1 MVRRKFYIWR
11 IRNWRGGI
19 KNETSIYILLRRI
32 HDPYGCLEDNED
44 EIVGV
49 FDNLELAEKI
59 EKQKRLENEE
69 NKKSILN
76 SDFDYRI
83 EDYNINIIYE

>member
-1 MVRRKFYIWR
+1 MKQV
-11 IRNWRGGI
+11 
-19 KNETSIYILLRRI
+19 YILLRRI
-32 HDPYGCLEDNED
+32 RDPYGCLEDNED

-69 NKKSILN
+69 HKKSIFH

-83 EDYNINIIYE
+83 ENYNINMIYE

>member
-1 MVRRKFYIWR
+1 MKQV
-11 IRNWRGGI
+11 
-19 KNETSIYILLRRI
+19 YILLRRI

-59 EKQKRLENEE
+59 KEQKQLENEE
-69 NKKSILN
+69 YKKSIFY

-83 EDYNINIIYE
+83 ENYNINMIYE

>member
-1 MVRRKFYIWR
+1 MKQV
-11 IRNWRGGI
+11 
-19 KNETSIYILLRRI
+19 YILLRRI

-69 NKKSILN
+69 NKKSIFN

-83 EDYNINIIYE
+83 ENYNINMIYK

>member
-1 MVRRKFYIWR
+1 MKQV
-11 IRNWRGGI
+11 
-19 KNETSIYILLRRI
+19 YILLRRI

-49 FDNLELAEKI
+49 FDKLELAEKI
-59 EKQKRLENEE
+59 KEQKQLDNEE
-69 NKKSILN
+69 HKKSIFH

-83 EDYNINIIYE
+83 ENYNINMIYE